1 MLDKMRIVLRLK
13 FTQHQNLKDQLL
25 GTGDNHLIEDSPTD
39 YWWGIGADQS
49 GQNQV
54 GNLLEELREELSK
67 SSSLGVVA
75 VLRHIRTVESN
86 FTSLT
91 LFFL

>member
-75 VLRHIRTVESN
+75 VVRHIRTVEPN
-86 FTSLT
+86 FTSLPS
-91 LFFL
+91 FFL